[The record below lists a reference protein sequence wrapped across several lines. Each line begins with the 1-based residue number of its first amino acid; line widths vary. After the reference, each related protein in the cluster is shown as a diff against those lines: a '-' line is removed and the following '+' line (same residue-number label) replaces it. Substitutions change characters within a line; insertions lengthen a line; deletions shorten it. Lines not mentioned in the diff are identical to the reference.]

1 MPRKYGGAPRGDTI
15 IEVMLAI
22 TIFSMVVVGALL
34 LMNQSMAIAQRSVEI
49 TQVRA
54 QIDAQAEMIRHV
66 HQRYIANPSA
76 NASSSSLWGDI
87 KKQAVA
93 NVQYAGDR
101 AVTNGSKCPTQR
113 SDIEGF
119 FLLREGAQQ
128 GTFNRV
134 TQYEPPSTYAKLDGQ
149 IARGLWAQI
158 VKVRGGDAQNA
169 YDVYI
174 QACWDSV
181 GSDAPVTIGTIVRLY
196 DPR

>member
-1 MPRKYGGAPRGDTI
+1 MKRNWRAERGDTI

-34 LMNQSMAIAQRSVEI
+34 LMNQSMAIAQRSVEV

-54 QIDAQAEMIRHV
+54 QIDAQAEMIRHA
-66 HQRYIANPSA
+66 HQQYIADPAA
-76 NASSSSLWGDI
+76 NSTSLWGEI

-101 AVTNGSKCPTQR
+101 NTVNGSTCPAQR

-128 GTFNRV
+128 GTFDRV
-134 TQYEPPSTYAKLDGQ
+134 TQYQPALTFSRLNGQ
-149 IARGLWAQI
+149 VAQGLWAQI
-158 VKVRGGDAQNA
+158 VKVTGGDAQNA

-181 GSDAPVTIGTIVRLY
+181 GSDMPVTIGTIVRLY